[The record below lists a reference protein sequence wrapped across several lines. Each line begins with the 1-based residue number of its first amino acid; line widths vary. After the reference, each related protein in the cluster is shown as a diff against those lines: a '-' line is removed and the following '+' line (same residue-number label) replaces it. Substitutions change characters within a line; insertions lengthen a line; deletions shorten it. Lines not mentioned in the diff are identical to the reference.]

1 MSTVIAA
8 FDAKQKLSEL
18 LNRAASG
25 EEFVITRHGKAMAKL
40 APPNEQTSREA
51 ARATLLD
58 LLKKQPALDL
68 GRIGRDEAY
77 ER

>member
-1 MSTVIAA
+1 MSTAIAA

-40 APPNEQTSREA
+40 SPPDEQASREA
-51 ARATLLD
+51 ARVALWNF
-58 LLKKQPALDL
+58 LKQQPALGL

-77 ER
+77 EP